1 MKGIMLLDVAV
12 RSGLKGADDC
22 VLSVTSLLVLT
33 DDPVR
38 LVRSDFCL
46 INLEVRVTGSDES
59 VFTPENNNIFF
70 VPPPRLVAS
79 QIISL
84 TTY

>member
-1 MKGIMLLDVAV
+1 MKGIMPLDVAV

-59 VFTPENNNIFF
+59 VFTPENNHIFF
-70 VPPPRLVAS
+70 CA
-79 QIISL
+79 
-84 TTY
+84 TTKLHRKLFH